1 MHIERGRL
9 ASMALAAFFSL
20 SLQCAQSLAD
30 EQIEI
35 FGARS
40 VVKGKPGVVVKGFAQ
55 GLAPGTQLQPYVRFS
70 GKGSYRNIG
79 KPFSLGDDR
88 AFRWEYQTNKAV
100 DVSVAAV
107 DATSWSNLL
116 PVPKGGG
123 DGSFCNF
130 PFSCKFVRVF
140 FTNNTGHEVNAFFH
154 EPTDGRTDT
163 EVVIPVGGKFTFDA
177 DHLKSLGSN
186 DGTWLFIDLKF
197 ADAEARITVANVPLV
212 HPLVEMTLLP
222 SDQNCKWDSAD
233 DERWAMW
240 QGDLQYWWHRLP
252 DTDYEEWEFI
262 IGHPQTPHV
271 DGCSDN
277 LPVGSAPLPSSP

>member
-1 MHIERGRL
+1 MHIKKMML
-9 ASMALAAFFSL
+9 TSIALAAFFSL
-20 SLQCAQSLAD
+20 SLQSTQSLAGN
-30 EQIEI
+30 QIEI
-35 FGARS
+35 FGGHS

-55 GLAPGTQLQPYVRFS
+55 GLAPGTQLQAYIRFS
-70 GKGSYRNIG
+70 GKGDYRNIG
-79 KPFSLGDDR
+79 KPFTLGNDHVL
-88 AFRWEYQTNKAV
+88 RWEYQTNKAV
-100 DVSVAAV
+100 DVSFAAV

-140 FTNNTGHEVNAFFH
+140 FTNLTGHVVNAFFH

-177 DHLKSLGSN
+177 DHLRDLGDN
-186 DGTWLFIDLKF
+186 DGIWLFMNLKF
-197 ADAEARITVANVPLV
+197 ADAEARITVANVALV
-212 HPLVEMTLLP
+212 HPLVDMTLLP
-222 SDQNCKWDSAD
+222 SNQNCKWDSAD

-252 DTDYEEWEFI
+252 DTNYEEWEFI
-262 IGHPQTPHV
+262 IGRPQTPHG

-277 LPVGSAPLPSSP
+277 LPVGSAPLPPTP